1 MRRHALALLAIPIA
15 LLISVAPVAADTFGA
30 PGTYFYTSST
40 TCTTSGGMD
49 TCNDVILNVT
59 PDDTGAYVA
68 CLELQTFTTNGR
80 GGGSLKS
87 HEAGCAPAGN
97 LTVGKDLS
105 VSLGSTS
112 VALESCTKQQVC
124 TPTRTVTVSASD
136 TPTGP
141 LFSTTTKSTETI
153 DGCTTRTTVTEKS
166 VDLAG
171 TLTSDG
177 VTQDSFAFVQDFS
190 LKQTTTCH

>member
-1 MRRHALALLAIPIA
+1 MPGRCTRATGSGWIRRTGGGHGNRDPASATSVTVARATRWANGETDPYRAGAVAPRKGAACAVTHSRSSPIPIA

-87 HEAGCAPAGN
+87 HEAGCAPAG
-97 LTVGKDLS
+97 T
-105 VSLGSTS
+105 
-112 VALESCTKQQVC
+112 
-124 TPTRTVTVSASD
+124 
-136 TPTGP
+136 
-141 LFSTTTKSTETI
+141 
-153 DGCTTRTTVTEKS
+153 
-166 VDLAG
+166 
-171 TLTSDG
+171 
-177 VTQDSFAFVQDFS
+177 
-190 LKQTTTCH
+190 

>member
-1 MRRHALALLAIPIA
+1 MCPR
-15 LLISVAPVAADTFGA
+15 
-30 PGTYFYTSST
+30 
-40 TCTTSGGMD
+40 
-49 TCNDVILNVT
+49 
-59 PDDTGAYVA
+59 
-68 CLELQTFTTNGR
+68 
-80 GGGSLKS
+80 
-87 HEAGCAPAGN
+87 GN

-105 VSLGSTS
+105 VSLGSTP

-136 TPTGP
+136 TPIGALVT
-141 LFSTTTKSTETI
+141 TTTKSTETI

-177 VTQDSFAFVQDFS
+177 VTQDSSAFVQDFS
-190 LKQTTTCH
+190 VKATTNCH

>member
-15 LLISVAPVAADTFGA
+15 LLIAVAPVAADTFGA

-49 TCNDVILNVT
+49 TCTDVILNVT

-68 CLELQTFTTNGR
+68 CLELVTYTTNGR

-87 HEAGCAPAGN
+87 DETGCGPSGT

-105 VSLGSTS
+105 VSLAATP
-112 VALESCTKQQVC
+112 VALESCTKQGVC
-124 TPTRTVTVSASD
+124 TPTRTVTVSATD
-136 TPTGP
+136 APNGTLIT
-141 LFSTTTKSTETI
+141 TTTKSTETI

-166 VDLAG
+166 RDLVG
-171 TLTSDG
+171 TLTTDG
-177 VTQDSFAFVQDFS
+177 VTADSFAFVQDFS
-190 LKQTTTCH
+190 VKASTNCR

>member
-1 MRRHALALLAIPIA
+1 MRRHALALLAVPIA

-40 TCTTSGGMD
+40 TCTTSGGME

-59 PDDTGAYVA
+59 PDETGAYIA

-87 HEAGCAPAGN
+87 HEAGCAPSGA
-97 LTVGKDLS
+97 LAVGKDLS
-105 VSLGSTS
+105 VSLAATP
-112 VALESCTKQQVC
+112 VALESCTKQGSC

-136 TPTGP
+136 APNGT
-141 LFSTTTKSTETI
+141 LISTTTKSTETI

-166 VDLAG
+166 RDLVG
-171 TLTSDG
+171 TLTADG
-177 VTQDSFAFVQDFS
+177 VTQGSFAFVQDFS
-190 LKQTTTCH
+190 VKATTNCH

>member
-1 MRRHALALLAIPIA
+1 MRRHALALLAVPIA

-30 PGTYFYTSST
+30 PGTYFFTSST
-40 TCTTSGGMD
+40 TCTTSGGME

-68 CLELQTFTTNGR
+68 CLELVTYTTNGR
-80 GGGSLKS
+80 GGGQLKS
-87 HEAGCAPAGN
+87 DETGCAPSGT

-105 VSLGSTS
+105 VSLASTP
-112 VALESCTKQQVC
+112 VALESCTKQGC

-136 TPTGP
+136 APNGP
-141 LFSTTTKSTETI
+141 LISTTTKSTETI
-153 DGCTTRTTVTEKS
+153 DGCTIRTTVTEKS

-171 TLTSDG
+171 TLTTDG
-177 VTQDSFAFVQDFS
+177 VTRDSFAFVQDFS
-190 LKQTTTCH
+190 LKQTTNCR

>member
-105 VSLGSTS
+105 VSLGSTP

-136 TPTGP
+136 TPTGA
-141 LFSTTTKSTETI
+141 LVTTTTKSTETF
-153 DGCTTRTTVTEKS
+153 DGCTTKTTVTEKS

-177 VTQDSFAFVQDFS
+177 VTQDSSAFVQDFS
-190 LKQTTTCH
+190 VKATTNCH

>member
-1 MRRHALALLAIPIA
+1 MRRHALALLAVPIA

-40 TCTTSGGMD
+40 TCTTSGGME

-59 PDDTGAYVA
+59 PDEAGEYVA
-68 CLELQTFTTNGR
+68 CLELVTFTTNGR

-87 HEAGCAPAGN
+87 DETGCAPSGT

-105 VSLGSTS
+105 VSLASTS
-112 VALESCTKQQVC
+112 VALESCTKQGC
-124 TPTRTVTVSASD
+124 TPTRTVNVSAAD
-136 TPTGP
+136 APNGP
-141 LFSTTTKSTETI
+141 LFSTTTKSIETI

-166 VDLAG
+166 LDLVG
-171 TLTSDG
+171 TLTTDG
-177 VTQDSFAFVQDFS
+177 VTQDSFAFVQVFS
-190 LKQTTTCH
+190 LKQTSTCH

>member
-15 LLISVAPVAADTFGA
+15 LLIAVAPVAADTFGA

-68 CLELQTFTTNGR
+68 CLELDTYTTNGR

-87 HEAGCAPAGN
+87 DELGCAPAGN
-97 LTVGKDLS
+97 MTVGKDMS
-105 VSLGSTS
+105 VSLAATP
-112 VALESCTKQQVC
+112 VALESCTKQGVC
-124 TPTRTVTVSASD
+124 MPTRTVIVSASD
-136 TPTGP
+136 APNGP
-141 LFSTTTKSTETI
+141 LLSTTTKSTETI

-166 VDLAG
+166 RDLVG

-177 VTQDSFAFVQDFS
+177 VTKDSFAFVQDFS
-190 LKQTTTCH
+190 VKATTNCR

>member
-136 TPTGP
+136 TPTGA

-177 VTQDSFAFVQDFS
+177 VTQDSSAFVQDFS
-190 LKQTTTCH
+190 VKATTNCH